1 MMLRKQARSSAGL
14 RGVFAASIVILAV
27 LIAAPVLFVIFAALS
42 DVVPRPGNISITNV
56 TLSTLASVFNG
67 ATLNAAQNSV
77 LIAFGAA
84 IVALVSG
91 GFLALLFARTDV
103 PGRRFV
109 YLAGLA
115 PMFIPAFVAAL
126 SWSLLASPNSGLL
139 NVLLRDLGIEPFL
152 NIYSIPGLVFVLGAY
167 YAPYVFVLVSSALAL
182 MSADLEEAALTHGAS
197 LGTAVR
203 RISLSLATP
212 ALIGSAFLVFIL
224 SLENFPVAQFLANP
238 ARIDTLPTFIYRYM
252 SSSPQRGNEAAAVAL
267 LLVALV
273 LLLTFLQQ
281 KALAGKDFTTVSG
294 KGVRQKRLSLG
305 PLRIPV
311 FAAVTLYFGV
321 TVVLPI
327 LGLIVTAAYS
337 SPYISTI
344 TGMLQRGTFSLERF
358 VAPFTE
364 PVILNATANST
375 VVAVCVALIA
385 TVLSFTFTYLVH
397 RTRLR
402 GRSALEFL
410 SMVPLAV
417 PAIVLGLGLLWTWL
431 LIPVPVYGTLAVLVV
446 AFLAV
451 QMPQAYRGMAGSM
464 LQVSN
469 ELEESAI
476 VHGSS
481 RPRAVLAITAPLM
494 RAGIGSVFVLMLML
508 SMREL
513 TVPLFLYNTN
523 TRLLSIVIFDEYE
536 NGLMQNAAALGVWYC
551 LLIGALALVARR
563 LGVKDLA

>member
-1 MMLRKQARSSAGL
+1 VARRLLARSSVGL
-14 RGVFAASIVILAV
+14 RILFIACILILAV
-27 LIAAPVLFVIFAALS
+27 LIVAPVLFVLFAALS
-42 DVVPRPGNISITNV
+42 DVLPRPGNISITNV
-56 TLSTLASVFNG
+56 TLSTLVSVFNG
-67 ATLNAAQNSV
+67 ATLNAAQNSI

-84 IVALVSG
+84 LIALVSG
-91 GFLALLFARTDV
+91 GLLALLFARTDV

-139 NVLLRDLGIEPFL
+139 NVLLRDFGIDPFL
-152 NIYSIPGLVFVLGAY
+152 NVYSVPGLMFVLGVY

-182 MSADLEEAALTHGAS
+182 MSADMEEAAMTHGAS

-212 ALIGSAFLVFIL
+212 ALLGSTFLVFIL

-238 ARIDTLPTFIYRYM
+238 ASIDTLPTYIYRYM

-273 LLLTFLQQ
+273 VLLTFLQQ

-294 KGVRQKRLSLG
+294 KGIRQKRLPLG
-305 PLRIPV
+305 PLRIPILIGV
-311 FAAVTLYFGV
+311 ALYFSI
-321 TVVLPI
+321 TVVLP
-327 LGLIVTAAYS
+327 LVGLIVTAAYS
-337 SPYISTI
+337 SPYIATI
-344 TGMLQRGTFSLERF
+344 TGILERGSFSLERF
-358 VAPFTE
+358 ISPLTE
-364 PVILNATANST
+364 PMILGAAANST
-375 VVAVCVALIA
+375 VVALCVAAAA
-385 TVLSFTFTYLVH
+385 TVLAFTFTYIVY

-402 GRSALEFL
+402 GRSTLEFL

-431 LIPVPVYGTLAVLVV
+431 LIPLPIYGTLAVLVV

-464 LQVSN
+464 LQVSK

-481 RPRAVLAITAPLM
+481 RPRAVLTITAPLM
-494 RAGIGSVFVLMLML
+494 RTGIGSVFVLMLML

-536 NGLMQNAAALGVWYC
+536 NGLMQSAAALGVWYC
-551 LLIGALALVARR
+551 LLIGALALIARR